1 MEKIV
6 LVLNAHRPDMAS
18 IDFAC
23 RVAKLTAAKLTSL
36 LIDDVY
42 AAEAPAFM
50 AESSYF
56 DLTLSSEAQPGVAT
70 DTDHAVKLFLD
81 ECRLK
86 KVAAG
91 ICVVK
96 GEPIQQVIAESRFA
110 DLLILDSAIHFYK
123 EELQLPSHF
132 TKEVLANA
140 ECPVLLA
147 PAMFHD
153 IDEIVFC
160 YDGSASSV
168 FAIKQLTYL
177 FPSFADKNVLLLEVS
192 RSHTKEL
199 DEDHRN
205 MLEWLQAHYKTVRYQ
220 TLKGAVKDELF
231 TFFFMKTRKLVVM
244 GAYGRSTLST
254 FFKRSSADV
263 LIRTVDL
270 PLFIA
275 HH

>member
-6 LVLNAHRPDMAS
+6 LVLNAHRPDTAS

-23 RVAKLTAAKLTSL
+23 WIAKLTAAKLTGL
-36 LIDDVY
+36 LIDEVY
-42 AAEAPAFM
+42 AAEAPVFM

-56 DLTLSSEAQPGVAT
+56 DLTLCGETQAGVAT
-70 DTDHAVKLFLD
+70 ETDRAVKLFLD
-81 ECRLK
+81 ECHLK
-86 KVAAG
+86 KVAAS

-96 GEPIQQVIAESRFA
+96 GEPMQQVIAESRFA
-110 DLLILDSAIHFYK
+110 DLLVIDSAMHFYK
-123 EELQLPSHF
+123 EELLLPSHF
-132 TKEVLANA
+132 TKEVLAHA

-192 RSHTKEL
+192 RLHSREL

-205 MLEWLQAHYKTVRYQ
+205 MLEWLQAHYKAVCYQ
-220 TLKGAVKDELF
+220 TLKGTVKDELF

-244 GAYGRSTLST
+244 GAYGRSSIST

-270 PLFIA
+270 PLFIT